1 MDSGSGKWL
10 QSHLVS
16 DGLFADVQYVDVPGQ
31 LICAAALKDDGL
43 GWR

>member
-1 MDSGSGKWL
+1 MESESTKWL

-16 DGLFADVQYVDVPGQ
+16 DGLFADIKYVDVPGQ
-31 LICAAALKDDGL
+31 FIRAAALKDDSL